1 MGLVDRRPDS
11 GAAMET
17 LGRHLIVELY
27 GCDPAGLDDVGRVRG
42 AVVAACDAIGATA
55 LQVVAHRF
63 APQGVTVTVLIAES
77 HLSVH
82 TWPEHGYAAVDFF
95 TCGGLDPRRGVP
107 ALQQGLG
114 ATRGRVHE
122 VVRGL
127 EAHVARAARLL
138 PDDVTFVSSVEALE
152 FSASGHVK

>member
-1 MGLVDRRPDS
+1 M
-11 GAAMET
+11 
-17 LGRHLIVELY
+17 VELY
-27 GCDPAGLDDVGRVRG
+27 GCDPAGLDDVDRVRG
-42 AVVAACDAIGATA
+42 AVVQACADIGATA

-95 TCGGLDPRRGVP
+95 TCGGLDPRRGVQ
-107 ALQQGLG
+107 ALQAGL
-114 ATRGRVHE
+114 AAERGRVQE

-127 EAHVARAARLL
+127 DAHIAQSATLL
-138 PDDVTFVSSVEALE
+138 PEDVVVMSQVDTID
-152 FSASGHVK
+152 FSRGPRD